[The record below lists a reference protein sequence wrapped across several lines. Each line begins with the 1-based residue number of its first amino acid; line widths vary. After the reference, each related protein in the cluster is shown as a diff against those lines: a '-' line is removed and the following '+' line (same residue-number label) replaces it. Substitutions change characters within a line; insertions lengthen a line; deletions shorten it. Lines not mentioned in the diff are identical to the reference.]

1 MGETGM
7 SGVAMS
13 DVGETV
19 SGTTEPKAALNP
31 RLALLL
37 ALADDELI
45 MGHRHAQWTG
55 VAPHVEE
62 DLAFSS
68 IAQDEIGHAVV
79 WYELAAPLAGTDSD
93 ALAFGRPPHAY
104 RNAILVERDTRDW
117 AYTLARQYV
126 YDTAED
132 VRLRTLAQSAW
143 EDAAAA
149 TGALLREERYHLQ
162 HARTWLAKLA
172 DGSQAVRE
180 RISTALTT
188 VLDEAP
194 GLFETLPGEEQ
205 LVDDGTLVQSHR
217 DQWTEWLKL
226 VSDELAAMGLAD
238 LLEPLR
244 DMSPGDDAK
253 HGTGGRHGRH
263 SSEFAQ
269 AWETLTGTY
278 RAHPGVRW

>member
-1 MGETGM
+1 MTETATGPL
-7 SGVAMS
+7 AP
-13 DVGETV
+13 ETAT
-19 SGTTEPKAALNP
+19 SP
-31 RLALLL
+31 RLVLLL

-79 WYELAAPLAGTDSD
+79 WYELAAPLAGTDPD
-93 ALAFGRPPHAY
+93 ALAFGRPPEAY
-104 RNAILVERDTRDW
+104 RHAVLVERDTQDW

-132 VRLRTLAQSAW
+132 VRLRTLARSGW

-162 HARTWLAKLA
+162 HARTWLARLA
-172 DGSQAVRE
+172 AGPTRSRE
-180 RISTALTT
+180 RITAALAE
-188 VLDEAP
+188 VLAETP
-194 GLFETLPGEEQ
+194 GLFETLPGEER
-205 LVDDGTLVQSHR
+205 LLADGTLALSHH
-217 DQWTEWLKL
+217 DQWREWTGL
-226 VSDELAAMGLAD
+226 VGHELGALDLRHLLDAVRETFDGGDETAHGL
-238 LLEPLR
+238 
-244 DMSPGDDAK
+244 
-253 HGTGGRHGRH
+253 GGRHGRH
-263 SSEFAQ
+263 SPDFTP

-278 RAHPGVRW
+278 RAHPGARW